1 MGGIPHDKYTCNTD
15 VPNLAFVTR
24 NVWARGGGRPFIG
37 LIERPAARGRAG
49 AAVGYLC
56 FIDQKPVHGE
66 LYDLEADPG
75 ETRNLAG
82 EARRQDVLERLR
94 ARWRECVKTLT

>member
-1 MGGIPHDKYTCNTD
+1 
-15 VPNLAFVTR
+15 
-24 NVWARGGGRPFIG
+24 
-37 LIERPAARGRAG
+37 
-49 AAVGYLC
+49 VGYLC

-94 ARWRECVKTLT
+94 ARWRECVKTLA